1 MAYMLQTNTNGQ
13 RIAPFVPTTLDFCAL
28 CNMAIIVRLASA
40 CVTHKHW
47 TVTSLPS
54 ATLLRTCLSDVF
66 RSLNCKPL
74 KDFRVFLKCHAE
86 FLWASILQSFRD
98 TSSRLGELSPFV
110 VVSFFISFLLSSFF
124 PPLCEI
130 FVLYWHGEH
139 PSHQCLHASTVPGG
153 ARGGEGGAHWSPTIA
168 KSGIQ
173 WKSSEE
179 WDLTVCLGAVYQ
191 VVRHGWLK
199 DAHRIHQRCCCFAER
214 IKDYDASRVA
224 VTVYCIIFV
233 NLFFFC
239 KGWI

>member
-1 MAYMLQTNTNGQ
+1 MPCRVSLSKHPSVIQGHK
-13 RIAPFVPTTLDFCAL
+13 
-28 CNMAIIVRLASA
+28 LAFGG
-40 CVTHKHW
+40 V
-47 TVTSLPS
+47 
-54 ATLLRTCLSDVF
+54 
-66 RSLNCKPL
+66 
-74 KDFRVFLKCHAE
+74 E
-86 FLWASILQSFRD
+86 SIC
-98 TSSRLGELSPFV
+98 GC
-110 VVSFFISFLLSSFF
+110 FFSISFLLSSFF

-153 ARGGEGGAHWSPTIA
+153 ARGGEGGAHSSPTIA

-173 WKSSEE
+173 WKSPEE
-179 WDLTVCLGAVYQ
+179 WDLTVCLGGVYQ

-233 NLFFFC
+233 NLFFFSVKDGYNNLFAGNC
-239 KGWI
+239 KRHDRTYNTYRDGRWVSSLNNTLKLHSAIFMLFF